1 MKILLIYAALLAA
14 SAALVG
20 PVSRLAT
27 DADAPFLTIAAA
39 QAQGRALTP
48 SQVQAL
54 AWQYNATIA
63 ADQSAVARAERND
76 PWSTP

>member
-1 MKILLIYAALLAA
+1 MKILLIYAAMLAA
-14 SAALVG
+14 TVALVG
-20 PVSRLAT
+20 PIQHLAQ
-27 DADAPFLTIAAA
+27 DSDAPFLAIAQA
-39 QAQGRALTP
+39 QAQGQALTP

-76 PWSTP
+76 PLGAP